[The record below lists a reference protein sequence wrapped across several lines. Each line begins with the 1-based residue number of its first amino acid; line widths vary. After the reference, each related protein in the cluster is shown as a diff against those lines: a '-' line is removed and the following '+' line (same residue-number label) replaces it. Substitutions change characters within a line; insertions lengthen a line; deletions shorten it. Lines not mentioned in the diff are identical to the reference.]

1 MQMKEKLISF
11 RKEAGFTQQQIAEL
25 LGLDRSTYSCYETGK
40 VRVPLRKLQQLAV
53 IYNLDLNAFDT
64 SAVLHLCSD
73 MAKENEKL
81 RMKDLTREERMFLA
95 KMRMLKSDGKLEAL
109 EEAMNKLSQDE
120 D

>member
-1 MQMKEKLISF
+1 MKDKLILF

-53 IYNLDLNAFDT
+53 IYDLDLNAFDT
-64 SAVLHLCSD
+64 SDVLHLCSD
-73 MAKENEKL
+73 MMSENENL
-81 RMKDLTREERMFLA
+81 SMKDLTREERMFLA

-109 EEAMNKLSQDE
+109 EEAMNKLAE
-120 D
+120 EEE